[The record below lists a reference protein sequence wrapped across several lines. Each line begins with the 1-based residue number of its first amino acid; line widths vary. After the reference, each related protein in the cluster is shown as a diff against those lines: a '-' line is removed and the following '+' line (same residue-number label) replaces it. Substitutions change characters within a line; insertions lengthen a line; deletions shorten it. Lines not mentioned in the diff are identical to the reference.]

1 MNWETFSGIMALVGI
16 ANYLMLLSIKQSIAE
31 NNDRLR
37 EWING
42 SFMRSKEVEAR
53 IKATESRMER
63 LEERNS

>member
-42 SFMRSKEVEAR
+42 SFMRSKEVVACIR
-53 IKATESRMER
+53 SMESRIER